1 MSLSATQTVTTALE
15 TIRQRD
21 PAIHAFVLVDAD
33 GARAAAR
40 RLDEAAPPHGPLHG
54 LPLAVKD
61 LIDVA
66 GLPTTGGAAF
76 WRKRVPQQD
85 AEVIRRLR
93 AAGAVIVGK
102 TNTHEIALGVTT
114 VNPHY
119 GVTRNPH
126 HPERIS
132 GGSSGGS
139 AAAVAAGMV
148 PAALGTDTGGS
159 IRIPAALCGVV
170 GLKPTFGRV
179 SLRGVIPLSWHLDHL
194 GPLTADVVTAARLL
208 TVLAGYDPQDPA
220 SQNRP
225 VPDYSAELEGG
236 VRGWRVALAQGD
248 FITEAA
254 QPVILQAVDEAAQA
268 LRDLGAQVQ
277 PVETDFL
284 RQAARANGLM
294 TQADAAAFHQQRL
307 QTQPQSF
314 GADVLRRLQSGAATP
329 LTDYIRAR
337 RTQTE
342 MRRRLEIFF
351 ETYDLLLL
359 PTTPVTAPPIHGPD
373 AVAQARLLTRFTAPF
388 NLTGLPALSLPWG
401 QDADGLPIGVQ
412 LVAAPWAEA
421 ALLRGARALEQ
432 AAPDRKT
439 VHFGAVKRHTP
450 PQDA

>member
-76 WRKRVPQQD
+76 WRERVPQQD
-85 AEVIRRLR
+85 AEAIRRLR

-119 GVTRNPH
+119 GTTRNPH

-254 QPVILQAVDEAAQA
+254 QPVILQAMDEAAQA

-329 LTDYIRAR
+329 LADYIRAR